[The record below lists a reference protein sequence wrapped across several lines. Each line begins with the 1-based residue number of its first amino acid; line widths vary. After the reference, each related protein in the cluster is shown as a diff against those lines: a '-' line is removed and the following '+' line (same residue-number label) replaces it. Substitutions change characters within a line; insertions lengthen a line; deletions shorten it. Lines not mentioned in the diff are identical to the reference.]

1 MLLCAIVPVI
11 SYQYISHSTL
21 QSNGEEYEDTTMIGE
36 ELTNDKAILVL
47 ARAEHV
53 LNYNR

>member
-36 ELTNDKAILVL
+36 ELTNYKAILVL

-53 LNYNR
+53 LNFNR